1 MIRQIEEMAKGNIEM
16 ERPSVE
22 LSTES
27 LVFDV
32 PFGGSFE
39 GDFVISTS
47 EGSLLEAD
55 ILCFNHNI
63 MRFG

>member
-22 LSTES
+22 LSAES

-32 PFGGSFE
+32 PFG
-39 GDFVISTS
+39 
-47 EGSLLEAD
+47 
-55 ILCFNHNI
+55 
-63 MRFG
+63 